1 MAPVS
6 AAAGALLAAP
16 FHPLSARACHAVT
29 ASLWLLALGV
39 ALLIPNFPQPA
50 SYHLFADARLC
61 LGIPNFANVVSN
73 VAFLL
78 VGALGLRFVLGEG
91 GARVL
96 GARGRW
102 PYAALFA
109 GAVLTAFGSAYYHW
123 DPGDETLV
131 WDRAGMAV
139 AFCALVPAM
148 LSDRTDERAV
158 YVSLGAL
165 VALGIATLIYWRVSE
180 ALGFEDVAPYLVL
193 QVAALACVVGLSVL
207 PSRFT
212 RRKDV
217 FVAFL
222 LYAAALVAQA
232 LDEEIFLLAGSWIS
246 GHTLKHLLAAVA
258 IGWVLRMLMR
268 REALPRGQAA

>member
-1 MAPVS
+1 VS
-6 AAAGALLAAP
+6 AAAGAVLGAP
-16 FHPLSARACHAVT
+16 FRPLSARACHAVT
-29 ASLWLLALGV
+29 ASLWLLVLGV
-39 ALLIPNFPQPA
+39 ALLIPNYPQPA

-61 LGIPNFANVVSN
+61 LGIPNFANVASN

-78 VGALGLRFVLGEG
+78 VGALGLRFVLGERG
-91 GARVL
+91 ERVL

-102 PYAALFA
+102 PYATVFA

-123 DPGDETLV
+123 DPSDETLV

-148 LSDRTDERAV
+148 LSDRSDERAV
-158 YVSLGAL
+158 HTSLAAL
-165 VALGIATLIYWRVSE
+165 IALGIATLVYWRVSE

-193 QVAALACVVGLSVL
+193 QAAALACVVGLSVL
-207 PSRFT
+207 PSRYT
-212 RRKDV
+212 RRRDV

-232 LDEEIFLLAGSWIS
+232 LDEEIFLLAGQWIS
-246 GHTLKHLLAAVA
+246 GHTLKHLLAALA
-258 IGWVLRMLMR
+258 IAWLLRMLMR
-268 REALPRGQAA
+268 REPLPRGQAA

>member
-1 MAPVS
+1 MAAVSPVQ
-6 AAAGALLAAP
+6 AGPAAP
-16 FHPLSARACHAVT
+16 FRPLTARACHAVT
-29 ASLWLLALGV
+29 VSLWLLVLGV
-39 ALLIPNFPQPA
+39 ALLIPNYPQPA
-50 SYHLFADARLC
+50 SYHLFADARAC
-61 LGIPNFANVVSN
+61 LGVPNFANVASN

-78 VGALGLRFVLGEG
+78 VGILGLAFVLGRH
-91 GARVL
+91 GARAM

-102 PYAALFA
+102 PYAVLFL

-123 DPGDETLV
+123 DPSDETLV

-148 LSDRTDERAV
+148 LSDRTDVRAV
-158 YVSLGAL
+158 LVSLAAL
-165 VALGIATLIYWRVSE
+165 VTLGIGTLVYWRLSE

-193 QVAALACVVGLSVL
+193 QAAALAYAVGISLL

-212 RRKDV
+212 RRGDV

-232 LDEEIFLLAGSWIS
+232 LDEEIFLLAGSWMS

-258 IGWVLRMLMR
+258 IFWILRMLMR
-268 REALPRGQAA
+268 RRLVHR

>member
-1 MAPVS
+1 MAAVTP
-6 AAAGALLAAP
+6 APGASAAP
-16 FHPLSARACHAVT
+16 FRPLTARACHGVT
-29 ASLWLLALGV
+29 LSLWALCLGV
-39 ALLIPNFPQPA
+39 ALLMPNFPQPA

-61 LGIPNFANVVSN
+61 FGVPNFANVASN

-78 VGALGLRFVLGEG
+78 VGVAGLRFVLGEG
-91 GARVL
+91 SARVL
-96 GARGRW
+96 GSRGRW
-102 PYAALFA
+102 PYAVLFA

-123 DPGDETLV
+123 EPSDETLV

-139 AFCALVPAM
+139 AFCALVPAA

-158 YVSLGAL
+158 TVSLAAL
-165 VALGIATLIYWRVSE
+165 VALGIGTLVYWRVSG

-193 QVAALACVVGLSVL
+193 QAAALAYVVGLTVL
-207 PSRFT
+207 RSRFT
-212 RRKDV
+212 RRTDL
-217 FVAFL
+217 FAAFG

-232 LDEEIFLLAGSWIS
+232 LDEEIFLLAGNWIS

-268 REALPRGQAA
+268 RQRVPAGGAA